1 MKEYPHTNSQI
12 IFVPERDC
20 KSEGAG
26 VDRRKKYRFIN
37 IYVPFLFIIVIFA
50 VVLNGILSTEYI
62 DDTEKFSNI
71 YEEINK
77 IPNTEKDID
86 NFTYDI
92 YVVTESVNIRTLGE
106 KLGTEPEIILYNNPY
121 LIGKPVLEAGDRIV
135 LYNEPVIFYKVEEDD
150 TIEKITE
157 KFHVKE
163 EEILKSNPEL
173 TGIGIQNKKYLLIK
187 NPVITE
193 NVLLSLKDEM
203 VYENVAYNLNNQE
216 KLIYE
221 EKITG
226 KNEIITQKSPEILE
240 IRKNRNAK
248 EDKNIQENR
257 DSGNQQYMDKTN
269 KYTKNNGSDEKYK
282 NKEPLTASVKTKNSA
297 ETIERSK
304 DTGYEINKY
313 MLWPVSG
320 TTITSGYG
328 NRTHPIL
335 KTKKF
340 HRGLDIR
347 VGMGTPLK
355 ASFTGVVTYASAKG
369 GYGNLIELER
379 SDGIR
384 VRYAHLDKIS
394 VNKGD
399 AVKEGEVIGATGN
412 TGLSTGPHLHFE
424 ILIDGE
430 PVDPQKW
437 NYF

>member
-1 MKEYPHTNSQI
+1 MN
-12 IFVPERDC
+12 
-20 KSEGAG
+20 
-26 VDRRKKYRFIN
+26 RRKKYKFIN
-37 IYVPFLFIIVIFA
+37 IYVPFLFLIIIFA

-62 DDTEKFSNI
+62 DDTEKFSNVH
-71 YEEINK
+71 EEVNK
-77 IPNTEKDID
+77 IPNTEKDIG
-86 NFTYDI
+86 NFKYDI
-92 YVVTESVNIRTLGE
+92 YVVTESVSIRTLGE
-106 KLGTEPEIILYNNPY
+106 KLGIEPEIILYNNPY
-121 LIGKPVLEAGDRIV
+121 LIGKPALEAGDRVV
-135 LYNEPVIFYKVEEDD
+135 LYNEPVIFYKVGGDD

-157 KFHVKE
+157 KFHVNE
-163 EEILKSNPEL
+163 EEILKLNPDL
-173 TGIGIQNKKYLLIK
+173 AGMGIQNKKYLLIK

-193 NVLLSLKDEM
+193 SVLLSLKGDM
-203 VYENVAYNLNNQE
+203 VYENAAYNLSNQE

-221 EKITG
+221 EKTAAKNLIMPG
-226 KNEIITQKSPEILE
+226 KTSEISE
-240 IRKNRNAK
+240 IRDKKKIEGNKRISENKNSQNRQYADKSDKYSKNSTFGGEYK
-248 EDKNIQENR
+248 E
-257 DSGNQQYMDKTN
+257 
-269 KYTKNNGSDEKYK
+269 
-282 NKEPLTASVKTKNSA
+282 KEPLTASVKTKDSVQ
-297 ETIERSK
+297 TIERSK

-340 HRGLDIR
+340 HRGLDIS
-347 VGMGTPLK
+347 VGKGTALK
-355 ASFTGVVTYASAKG
+355 ASFTGIVTYASAKG

-399 AVKEGEVIGATGN
+399 TVKEGQIIGATGN

-430 PVDPQKW
+430 PVDPKKW

>member
-1 MKEYPHTNSQI
+1 MG
-12 IFVPERDC
+12 R
-20 KSEGAG
+20 G
-26 VDRRKKYRFIN
+26 KKYKFIN
-37 IYVPFLFIIVIFA
+37 IYVPFLFLIVIFA

-86 NFTYDI
+86 NFKYDI
-92 YVVTESVNIRTLGE
+92 YVVTESVNIKVLGE

-121 LIGKPVLEAGDRIV
+121 LIGKSILEAGDRIV
-135 LYNEPVIFYKVEEDD
+135 LYNEPVIFYKVTEND

-173 TGIGIQNKKYLLIK
+173 LDIGIQNKRYLLIK
-187 NPVITE
+187 NPLITE
-193 NVLLSLKDEM
+193 SILLSLKDEM
-203 VYENVAYNLNNQE
+203 VYENTAYNLSNQE
-216 KLIYE
+216 KLVYE
-221 EKITG
+221 EKKDG
-226 KNEIITQKSPEILE
+226 KNQMISGRESEISEIKKSGNVKE
-240 IRKNRNAK
+240 RKQ
-248 EDKNIQENR
+248 IQEGRKTENR
-257 DSGNQQYMDKTN
+257 QYTGENNKDSKNSDSG
-269 KYTKNNGSDEKYK
+269 EKYK
-282 NKEPLTASVKTKNSA
+282 DKEPLTASVKTKDTLQ
-297 ETIERSK
+297 TIERSRE
-304 DTGYEINKY
+304 TGYEINKY

-399 AVKEGEVIGATGN
+399 TVKEGQIIGATGN

-424 ILIDGE
+424 ILIDGN
-430 PVDPQKW
+430 PVDPKKW